1 MSIDVIAFKEFRG
14 LLVTVISHPKSPP
27 MKSFRTF

>member
-14 LLVTVISHPKSPP
+14 LVTVISHPKSPP